1 MKYSE
6 LTYALLKQS
15 ELGNISKYHL
25 KRTCILIMDIT
36 EESYIRSLG
45 IYYLQYLKAR
55 KQFNRI
61 EDCNYE
67 TAINKKLCDR
77 MKTKKHEHYHVFIIR
92 QFLIEALKYIKL
104 VNTETQC
111 EEIEQRI
118 NKVANCDLV
127 KSSYQ
132 FSDKFTP
139 INTSS

>member
-15 ELGNISKYHL
+15 ELGNISKNNL
-25 KRTCILIMDIT
+25 KRTCVIIMDIT
-36 EESYIRSLG
+36 EESYVRSLG

-132 FSDKFTP
+132 FADRFTP
-139 INTSS
+139 ITTSS